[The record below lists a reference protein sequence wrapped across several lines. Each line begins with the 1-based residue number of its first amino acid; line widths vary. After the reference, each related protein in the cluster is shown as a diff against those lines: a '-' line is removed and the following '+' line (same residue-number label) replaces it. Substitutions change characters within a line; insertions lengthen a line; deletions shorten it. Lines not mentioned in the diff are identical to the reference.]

1 MTNTSIV
8 SALFVGSPRD
18 WGGTTTSIVREP
30 VEQIHVYTDRIQGDR
45 VANTK
50 HHGGPNRVL
59 HHFPA
64 EYYEALTALRPDL
77 RFAPGMIGEN
87 LSSRGFT
94 EANVCVGDVF
104 QIGEVKGVVTEPR
117 KPCATINLRWDTQGL
132 ARLAQKNL
140 LLGWFYKILE
150 PGTIRVGDALEL
162 VDRPFP
168 ELSLQSCADALLLRP
183 NPDVLQKMVNNSVL
197 SDGWRRAA
205 KALLETGVLPDD
217 RARLGD

>member
-1 MTNTSIV
+1 MFIQAKALFIGEPRSISGTPTSIQ
-8 SALFVGSPRD
+8 
-18 WGGTTTSIVREP
+18 RES
-30 VEQIHVYTDRIQGDR
+30 VELMHVYADSIQGDR

-64 EYYEALTALRPDL
+64 EHYNTLSRLRPDL

-87 LSSRGFT
+87 LSTDGLT

-117 KPCATINLRWDTQGL
+117 KPCATINLRWATTGL
-132 ARLAQKNL
+132 ARVVQENL
-140 LLGWFYKILE
+140 LLGWFYRILE
-150 PGTIRVGDALEL
+150 PGTIRVGDSLEL
-162 VDRPFP
+162 IDRPFP
-168 ELSLQSCADALLLRP
+168 GLSLRSCADALLLRP
-183 NPDVLQKMVNNSVL
+183 NPDALQRMVSNPLL
-197 SDGWRRAA
+197 SDGWRRTA

-217 RARLGD
+217 RTRLGD